1 MFAFIVLILLASLSL
16 NGVLIWYIRK
26 LIQSI
31 APLHEGALEVRSIL
45 EDYLEHVQGVYE
57 LPLFYGDPTLK
68 DLLEHSK
75 EATGR
80 LKAFQN
86 SFIFEQENE
95 EGEDEDY
102 DEERT

>member
-1 MFAFIVLILLASLSL
+1 MFAFTVLILLASLAL

-31 APLHEGALEVRSIL
+31 APLHESALEVRSIL
-45 EDYLEHVQGVYE
+45 EDYLEHIQGVYE

-75 EATGR
+75 ETTER
-80 LKAFQN
+80 LEAFQN
-86 SFIFEQENE
+86 SFIFEE
-95 EGEDEDY
+95 EKKEIGEYDDEG
-102 DEERT
+102 T

>member
-1 MFAFIVLILLASLSL
+1 MFAFTVLILLASLAL

-45 EDYLEHVQGVYE
+45 EEYLEHVQGVYE

-75 EATGR
+75 EATER
-80 LKAFQN
+80 LQTFQS
-86 SFIFEQENE
+86 SFIFEE
-95 EGEDEDY
+95 EKKEIGEY
-102 DEERT
+102 DEEGT